1 MRGYVE
7 IELGGKT
14 RTLHFDANA
23 ICDLEERMGRGIGA
37 IMSEE
42 AAGFYTVRAL
52 LWAGLKHED
61 RGLTLERA
69 GRLLNDYIIGGG
81 DQAELG
87 KAIQRALRESGLFGK
102 PRDSEDD
109 EGNVKAEAA
118 Q

>member
-14 RTLHFDANA
+14 RTLHYDANA

-37 IMSEE
+37 IMSEDT
-42 AAGFYTVRAL
+42 AGFYTIRAL
-52 LWAGLKHED
+52 LWAGLKHEA
-61 RGLTLERA
+61 RGMTLERA
-69 GRLLNDYIIGGG
+69 GRMLNDYIIGGG

-102 PRDSEDD
+102 AAEDD

-118 Q
+118 K